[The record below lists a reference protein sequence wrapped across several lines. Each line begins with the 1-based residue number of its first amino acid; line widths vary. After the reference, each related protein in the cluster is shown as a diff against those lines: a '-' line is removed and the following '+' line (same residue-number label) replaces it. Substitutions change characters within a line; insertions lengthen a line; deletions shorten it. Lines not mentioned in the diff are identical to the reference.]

1 MSTAVDYY
9 KKLGVRSSI
18 NAVGAGTAVGGSG
31 PPKAVREAMEVASQ
45 GYVKMD
51 ELFERSG
58 AFLADLLGT
67 EAVYVTSGGAAALT
81 LSAAACMTGTDTAR
95 IHALPDATGMKS
107 EILVQKKH
115 IPSYD
120 RCLRAAGATM
130 AEVGGDESCTDD
142 ELAAAIGPNTAA
154 IYYSHPPYG
163 DYSRIHGWA
172 HPPGDP
178 NLVSVDDAGRIARE
192 NGVPMIVDGGEQVW
206 PLDHFRKVAQVGDLV
221 CFGGKYYGGP
231 NAAGFVAGRKDL
243 IEAVHANGFTAP
255 LGVQGV
261 GRQMKLDRQ
270 QIVAVVAALDIWFRM
285 DHEERMTEQFRRFT
299 VVRDALKG
307 ASGIAVREQIRTDAY
322 FGSFLE
328 VFVDSAVLGKDAGD
342 VVDEMY
348 TGEPSVL
355 IAGGGEMFRVFFH
368 TLEEGEAEIVAERL
382 TEVLQV

>member
-1 MSTAVDYY
+1 MV
-9 KKLGVRSSI
+9 
-18 NAVGAGTAVGGSG
+18 
-31 PPKAVREAMEVASQ
+31 
-45 GYVKMD
+45 
-51 ELFERSG
+51 
-58 AFLADLLGT
+58 
-67 EAVYVTSGGAAALT
+67 
-81 LSAAACMTGTDTAR
+81 
-95 IHALPDATGMKS
+95 
-107 EILVQKKH
+107 
-115 IPSYD
+115 
-120 RCLRAAGATM
+120 
-130 AEVGGDESCTDD
+130 EVGGDESCTEE
-142 ELAAAIGPNTAA
+142 ELASAISPDTAG

-192 NGVPMIVDGGEQVW
+192 NGVPMIVDGGEQIW

-231 NAAGFVAGRKDL
+231 NAAGFIAGRKDL
-243 IEAVHANGFTAP
+243 VEAAHANGFTAP

-270 QIVAVVAALDIWFRM
+270 QIIAMVASLDIWFKM

-307 ASGIAVREQIRTDAY
+307 ASGITVREQIRTDAY

-328 VFVDSAVLGKDAGD
+328 VFVDSEVLGKDAGD

-348 TGEPSVL
+348 TGDPSVL
-355 IAGGGEMFRVFFH
+355 IGGGGEMFRVFFH
-368 TLEEGEAEIVAERL
+368 TLEEGEAETVAERL
-382 TEVLQV
+382 TEVLRV

>member
-1 MSTAVDYY
+1 
-9 KKLGVRSSI
+9 
-18 NAVGAGTAVGGSG
+18 
-31 PPKAVREAMEVASQ
+31 MEVASQ

-81 LSAAACMTGTDTAR
+81 LSAAACMTGTDTAS

-130 AEVGGDESCTDD
+130 VEVGGDESCTEE
-142 ELAAAIGPNTAA
+142 ELASAIGPNTAA

-231 NAAGFVAGRKDL
+231 NAGGFVAGRKDL
-243 IEAVHANGFTAP
+243 VEAVHANGFTAP

-270 QIVAVVAALDIWFRM
+270 QIVAMVAALDNWFRM

-307 ASGIAVREQIRTDAY
+307 ASGITVREQIRTDAY

>member
-1 MSTAVDYY
+1 MSTGVDYY

-81 LSAAACMTGTDTAR
+81 LSAAACMTGTDTDR
-95 IHALPDATGMKS
+95 IHALPDTTGMKS

-120 RCLRAAGATM
+120 RCLRAAGATIVE
-130 AEVGGDESCTDD
+130 AGGADSCTED
-142 ELAAAIGPNTAA
+142 ELASAIGPNTAA

-178 NLVSVDDAGRIARE
+178 NLVSVDDAARIARE
-192 NGVPMIVDGGEQVW
+192 NGVPMIVDGGEQIW
-206 PLDHFRKVAQVGDLV
+206 PLDHFRRVAQVGDLV

-231 NAAGFVAGRKDL
+231 NAGGFISGRKDL
-243 IEAVHANGFTAP
+243 VAAAHANGFTAP

-270 QIVAVVAALDIWFRM
+270 QIVAMVAALDNWFSM
-285 DHEERMTEQFRRFT
+285 DHEERMSEQFRGFT
-299 VVRDALKG
+299 VVRDALQGTPGLTIK
-307 ASGIAVREQIRTDAY
+307 EHIRTDAY

-328 VFVDSAVLGKDAGD
+328 VAVDSAVLGKDAGD

-355 IAGGGEMFRVFFH
+355 IAGGGDMFRVFFH

-382 TEVLQV
+382 SEVLRG